1 MNGQNKKLN
10 PERKIRP
17 GLAWWI
23 YIAKKIL
30 AVNAGGKV
38 MKKKPAM
45 RDLLTAGVGSVD
57 KKDTRS
63 RRECKTVIKK
73 KPRTRLARRDSRLV
87 PVAGLEPARVAPT
100 DFESVTSANSIT
112 PA

>member
-1 MNGQNKKLN
+1 VNGQNKKLN

-38 MKKKPAM
+38 MKKNLRCATCSPQVWEVLTKKIPALGASAKP
-45 RDLLTAGVGSVD
+45 
-57 KKDTRS
+57 
-63 RRECKTVIKK
+63 
-73 KPRTRLARRDSRLV
+73 
-87 PVAGLEPARVAPT
+87 
-100 DFESVTSANSIT
+100 
-112 PA
+112 

>member
-45 RDLLTAGVGSVD
+45 RDLLTAGLEVVNTLDADAVSLHR
-57 KKDTRS
+57 KKLVATAS
-63 RRECKTVIKK
+63 CREGVYN
-73 KPRTRLARRDSRLV
+73 R
-87 PVAGLEPARVAPT
+87 AGEP
-100 DFESVTSANSIT
+100 SAIFCGKGGGYDVC
-112 PA
+112 AL

>member
-57 KKDTRS
+57 KKDTRYKRGQKS
-63 RRECKTVIKK
+63 FKYR
-73 KPRTRLARRDSRLV
+73 KPAVRDLLT
-87 PVAGLEPARVAPT
+87 AGVGSHLQL
-100 DFESVTSANSIT
+100 
-112 PA
+112 